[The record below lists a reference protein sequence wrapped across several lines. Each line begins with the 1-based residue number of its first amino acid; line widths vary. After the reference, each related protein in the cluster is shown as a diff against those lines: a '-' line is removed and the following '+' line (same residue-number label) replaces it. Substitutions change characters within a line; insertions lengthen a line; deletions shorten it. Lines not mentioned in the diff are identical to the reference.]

1 MATARTIGWL
11 SRPSY
16 TAATVSR
23 VPGCTPGPSG
33 AGCRH
38 RRNGSCCPELIRAA
52 QEWSVSLPTDNNQL
66 IEEPRTRRK
75 GATETLANKRILLL
89 TTVNRETG
97 VPRTTPV
104 EFLLGEGRRILVI
117 ALPVDTRSAP
127 EWYDDLLAEPQV
139 TAESGAFII
148 EARVVT
154 VDDSERDAAL
164 DRAAELDP
172 DLDREL
178 SLAPGPPPV
187 MALELISAQPA
198 GTTWSSGLKLVH
210 DAFRREMAVIRD
222 ELSRPGT
229 RLGAQLRI
237 NCLTLC
243 GGLGHHHRGEDDQ
256 MLPVVDQHHPE
267 LADAVRRL
275 RDEHTAMETLL
286 QELQQVIESD
296 DADRATVRAEF
307 DRLTAAVEA
316 HLDYEEEQLLP
327 VLDRL
332 SVEE

>member
-1 MATARTIGWL
+1 MLPKNSFA
-11 SRPSY
+11 P
-16 TAATVSR
+16 
-23 VPGCTPGPSG
+23 PK
-33 AGCRH
+33 
-38 RRNGSCCPELIRAA
+38 N
-52 QEWSVSLPTDNNQL
+52 WSASLPTDNTQL
-66 IEEPRTRRK
+66 IEELRTRREN
-75 GATETLANKRILLL
+75 ATETRENKRILLL

-104 EFLLGEGRRILVI
+104 EFLLGEGRRILMI
-117 ALPVDTRSAP
+117 ALPDGTRPKP
-127 EWYDDLLAEPQV
+127 EWYDDLLTEPQV
-139 TAESGAFII
+139 TAESGAFAI
-148 EARVVT
+148 EARAVT
-154 VDDSERDAAL
+154 LDDGARDAAL
-164 DRAAELDP
+164 NQAAELDP

-275 RDEHTAMETLL
+275 REEHAAMEALL
-286 QELQQVIESD
+286 QELQQVIGSD

-307 DRLTAAVEA
+307 NRLTAAVEE

-327 VLDRL
+327 VLDRIPVDGADN
-332 SVEE
+332 SDT

>member
-1 MATARTIGWL
+1 M
-11 SRPSY
+11 
-16 TAATVSR
+16 
-23 VPGCTPGPSG
+23 
-33 AGCRH
+33 
-38 RRNGSCCPELIRAA
+38 
-52 QEWSVSLPTDNNQL
+52 PTDNTQL
-66 IEEPRTRRK
+66 IEELRTRRDN
-75 GATETLANKRILLL
+75 ATETRENKRILLL
-89 TTVNRETG
+89 TTVSRETG

-104 EFLLGEGRRILVI
+104 EFLLGEGRRILMI
-117 ALPVDTRSAP
+117 ALPDGTHPIP
-127 EWYDDLLAEPQV
+127 EWYDDLLTEPHV
-139 TAESGAFII
+139 TAESGAFTI
-148 EARVVT
+148 EARAVT
-154 VDDSERDAAL
+154 LDDGARDAAL
-164 DRAAELDP
+164 TQAAELDP
-172 DLDREL
+172 DLAREL

-275 RDEHTAMETLL
+275 REEHTAMEALL
-286 QELQQVIESD
+286 QELQQVIGSD

-327 VLDRL
+327 VLDRIPVDGADD
-332 SVEE
+332 SAT